1 MISIVV
7 NGKPVELDR
16 PMSVTDYLN
25 QIGFEGRR
33 VAVAVNSEVLQ
44 SEEYEGTII
53 GEGDRVEVV
62 RPVGGG

>member
-1 MISIVV
+1 M
-7 NGKPVELDR
+7 DR

-53 GEGDRVEVV
+53 DDGDRVEVV